1 MLAMALHEGSGLL
14 AHPKDSEDDNAVS
27 IWLLPALRLIIHLP
41 GMRQVHVVQ
50 GLFGAPSPKPTT
62 LLALRLPTLEKD
74 LHSGMLTTMLPHN
87 VSAGRDEYGRFRTAP
102 LKEYPP
108 GLCSS
113 IAKAF
118 CTDFCKANPDVSMD
132 WGVLPSAF
140 LSQ

>member
-1 MLAMALHEGSGLL
+1 M
-14 AHPKDSEDDNAVS
+14 
-27 IWLLPALRLIIHLP
+27 WLRGCLERSLQSRLP
-41 GMRQVHVVQ
+41 
-50 GLFGAPSPKPTT
+50 SY

-87 VSAGRDEYGRFRTAP
+87 VSAGRDEYGRVRTAP

-113 IAKAF
+113 VAKAF
-118 CTDFCKANPDVSMD
+118 CTDFCKANPHVGMD
-132 WGVLPSAF
+132 SGVLPSAF